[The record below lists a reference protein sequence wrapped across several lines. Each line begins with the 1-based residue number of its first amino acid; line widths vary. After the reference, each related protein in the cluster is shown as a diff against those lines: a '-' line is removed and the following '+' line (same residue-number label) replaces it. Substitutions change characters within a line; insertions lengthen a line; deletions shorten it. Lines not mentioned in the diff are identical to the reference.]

1 MINGETRVTGIFGDP
16 VAHTLSPLMHNAAFA
31 ALGLNFVY
39 LPFHVRREALA
50 AAVAGIKALGLAGVN
65 VTVPHKEAVLPL
77 LDEVAE
83 EARLIGAVN
92 TVVNRG
98 GALVGYNTDAL
109 GFLRALQ
116 EAGFDPAGR
125 PAVVIGAG
133 GAARA
138 VVVALARTGVRKITI
153 FNRTLGRA
161 AVLAELVRAE
171 GVAAA
176 ALPWAD
182 LAGAGEKVV
191 AQAALVVQTTSVGMH
206 PQEEEAPPVPPEA
219 LGPGQ
224 LVVDLIYSPPE
235 TRLLRL
241 ARAAGATTQNGMAML
256 LHQGAAAFEL
266 WTGRE
271 APVGVMRA
279 VLKNVLRSGFKVR
292 V

>member
-1 MINGETRVTGIFGDP
+1 MSLIIDGRTKITGIFGDP
-16 VAHTLSPLMHNAAFA
+16 VAHTLSPAMHNAGFA
-31 ALGLNFVY
+31 ALGLNFIYV
-39 LPFHVRREALA
+39 PFHVSREALP

-65 VTVPHKEAVLPL
+65 ITVPHKEAVLAL
-77 LDEVAE
+77 LDEVVE

-98 GALVGYNTDAL
+98 GSLVGYNTDAI

-125 PAVVIGAG
+125 AAVVIGAG

-138 VVVALARTGVRKITI
+138 VVVALARAGVREITI
-153 FNRTLGRA
+153 FNRTLSRA
-161 AVLAELVRAE
+161 AALAELVRAE

-176 ALPWAD
+176 ALSWAD
-182 LAGAGEKVV
+182 LASAGKKVV
-191 AQAALVVQTTSVGMH
+191 AAAALVVQTTSLGMH
-206 PQEEEAPPVPPEA
+206 PNEAEFPPVPPEA
-219 LGPGQ
+219 FGPGQ

-235 TRLLRL
+235 TRFLRL
-241 ARAAGATTQNGMAML
+241 AAAAGATTQNGIPML
-256 LHQGAAAFEL
+256 LHQGVAAFEL

-279 VLKNVLRSGFKVR
+279 ALKKALGAKF
-292 V
+292 

>member
-16 VAHTLSPLMHNAAFA
+16 VAHTLSPAMHNAAFA

-65 VTVPHKEAVLPL
+65 ITVPHKEAVLPL
-77 LDEVAE
+77 IDGVAE

-98 GALVGYNTDAL
+98 GELIGHNTDAT

-116 EAGFDPAGR
+116 EAGFDPTGR

-138 VVVALARTGVRKITI
+138 VVAALARAGVREITI
-153 FNRTLGRA
+153 FNRTVSRA
-161 AVLAELVRAE
+161 TVLAELARAE
-171 GVAAA
+171 GVATA
-176 ALPWAD
+176 ALSWAD
-182 LAGAGEKVV
+182 LAGTGKKVV
-191 AQAALVVQTTSVGMH
+191 ARAALVVQTTSVGMH

-224 LVVDLIYSPPE
+224 LVVDLIYSPRE

-241 ARAAGATTQNGMAML
+241 ARAAGAKTQNGMAML

-271 APVGVMRA
+271 APLGVMRA
-279 VLKNVLRSGFKVR
+279 ALENVLRSTF
-292 V
+292 